1 MPPAVA
7 AFTIVETMA
16 TVRHM
21 NRPGWLFMNQAHKN
35 HFSTEV
41 QGQISTFIM

>member
-16 TVRHM
+16 IVRHM
-21 NRPGWLFMNQAHKN
+21 NRHR
-35 HFSTEV
+35 
-41 QGQISTFIM
+41 

>member
-16 TVRHM
+16 IVRHM
-21 NRPGWLFMNQAHKN
+21 NRHRWLFMNQALKN
-35 HFSTEV
+35 HFSTGV